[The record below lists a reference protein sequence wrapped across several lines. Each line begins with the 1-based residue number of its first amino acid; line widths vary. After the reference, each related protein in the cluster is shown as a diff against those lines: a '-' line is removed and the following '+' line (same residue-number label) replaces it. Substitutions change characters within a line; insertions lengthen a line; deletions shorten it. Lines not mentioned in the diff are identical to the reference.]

1 MYYVVFKSLEQRNE
15 VVKMLKESN
24 IYAVF
29 HYLSLHKSPYY
40 TDKHDGRELPEADRY
55 TDCLLRLPMY
65 YELDEADILKTVAII
80 TSVLDPQP

>member
-1 MYYVVFKSLEQRNE
+1 MFYLVFNNLEKRVE
-15 VVKMLKESN
+15 FTRLLKEHN

-40 TDKHDGRELPEADRY
+40 LSRYQASELTETDRY

-65 YELDEADILKTVAII
+65 YELDVLKVIEVINKIVDSLT
-80 TSVLDPQP
+80 

>member
-1 MYYVVFKSLEQRNE
+1 MFYLVFNNLEKRVE
-15 VVKMLKESN
+15 FTRLLKEHN

-40 TDKHDGRELPEADRY
+40 LSRYHASELTETDRY

-65 YELDEADILKTVAII
+65 YELDVLKVIEVINKIVDSLT
-80 TSVLDPQP
+80 